1 MNTIRV
7 KFNKVGLA
15 IYFSHLDLQRVM
27 MRALKMSG
35 LPVWYS
41 MGYNPHIYMTFPLP
55 LSLGQESVCESFD
68 FRLTEEKSE
77 EEILNALADKLP
89 RGIELTA
96 VGLPTYEAKD
106 IRYAKYEINLYGD
119 DEVLQGCINDFIRSA
134 SINVTKTSKKK
145 TEEINLKDF
154 ITDFCAGK
162 PVDGKVSFT
171 AIFSAGQTN
180 NINPALLVGYF
191 AEKYGIDAN
200 SADIKR
206 LNIFGENI
214 SVLQ

>member
-55 LSLGQESVCESFD
+55 LSLGQESFCESFD

-96 VGLPTYEAKD
+96 AGRPTYEAKD

-119 DEVLQGCINDFIRSA
+119 DEILQGCINDFIRSA
-134 SINVTKTSKKK
+134 SINVTKTSKKR
-145 TEEINLKDF
+145 TEEINLKDL
-154 ITDFCAGK
+154 
-162 PVDGKVSFT
+162 
-171 AIFSAGQTN
+171 N
-180 NINPALLVGYF
+180 LL
-191 AEKYGIDAN
+191 
-200 SADIKR
+200 
-206 LNIFGENI
+206 
-214 SVLQ
+214 LQRIRGLICLKNL